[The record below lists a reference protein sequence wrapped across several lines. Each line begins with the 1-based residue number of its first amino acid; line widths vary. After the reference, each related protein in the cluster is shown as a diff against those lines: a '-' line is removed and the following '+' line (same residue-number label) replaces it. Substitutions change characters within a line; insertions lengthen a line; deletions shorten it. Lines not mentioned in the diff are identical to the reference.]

1 MKLRFMLAAILVM
14 SAQLVTAVAQVEID
28 TLDLV
33 LAGDPP
39 IVIASMTDQMEVD
52 LLYFQ
57 NQQFSIIAYLS
68 GPATSVD
75 WRLQNPTANVDVNR
89 TDRTDGAW
97 TLCSE
102 TLLMGMVVRPCSSLG
117 YDGTYTL
124 TVTPYN
130 RSTTWSSTKL
140 QFTIVNGTRGG
151 GETNENDYSAECARG
166 GRLVDTVHG
175 ELGFYYHYRC
185 SNGATR
191 VEFIGTHSV
200 ETEETTPLPPTP
212 DNAADSVYSHK
223 ITVCKRGE
231 PHIVEYD
238 RSAPYNP
245 VVVYMP
251 VSAGTPGA
259 FDHCVEYE
267 DLLCDDDNV
276 CVPAP

>member
-14 SAQLVTAVAQVEID
+14 SAQLVTAVAQVEVD

-33 LAGDPP
+33 LAGDPS
-39 IVIASMTDQMEVD
+39 IVIAMMTDQMEVD
-52 LLYFQ
+52 LADFE

-75 WRLQNPTANVDVNR
+75 WRLQNPTANVDFNR

-102 TLLMGMVVRPCSSLG
+102 TDTHVRYCSSLG

-151 GETNENDYSAECARG
+151 GETGDHDHSAECARG
-166 GRLVDTVHG
+166 GRLVDTVQG

-191 VEFIGTHSV
+191 VEFIGTS
-200 ETEETTPLPPTP
+200 LPPTQ

-238 RSAPYNP
+238 RSDPYNP
-245 VVVYMP
+245 VVVYIP